1 MNEGARRM
9 TYERLRSMADMM
21 SRLDDPAD
29 GAGSVV
35 RTDDGWWRQLGPGL
49 GYRYEYDAKFAKGGF
64 DFYRLGNGIC
74 VALID
79 MVANQPMPRR
89 YSSSDYLTLT
99 AVLDGD
105 LRLSGGGGIGGELSN
120 GFCTVYSMLAGDE
133 LETVYSPG
141 DHLRWVTVYLERTTL
156 FHVTGLTAKDL
167 PPSIVD
173 FALNGGS
180 LPCRK
185 VPLTRAA
192 SLAAHQMLEA
202 PFPGSFRHAFLTGK
216 ALELACHI
224 LFNLSRAVEKADEGQ
239 FSAEDHRRLQHAMRL
254 IRTNLD
260 QPLNVHEIADEVG
273 LTRQRLQQGFRM
285 VYGDTVGRVRDKM
298 RMELA
303 LELIRDSKTPM
314 IEIALETGY
323 EHPASFTR
331 AFKAAFG
338 VSPIQMRYL
347 AHDELRVKNL
357 RRKSP
362 SSEIENNGS

>member
-1 MNEGARRM
+1 M

-21 SRLDDPAD
+21 SRLDEPGD
-29 GAGSVV
+29 GGSSVV
-35 RTDDGWWRQLGPGL
+35 RTDDGWWRQLGAGL
-49 GYRYEYDAKFAKGGF
+49 GYRYEYDAKFAEGGF
-64 DFYRLGNGIC
+64 DFYRLGNGMC

-79 MVANQPMPRR
+79 LVARRSMPRR
-89 YSSSDYLTLT
+89 YSSSDYLTIT

-105 LRLSGGGGIGGELSN
+105 LRLSGGGGMGGELSN

-156 FHVTGLTAKDL
+156 FHVTGLAPRDL
-167 PPSIVD
+167 PPSVVD
-173 FALNGGS
+173 FVLNGGN

-202 PFPGSFRHAFLTGK
+202 PFPGSFRQAFLTGK

-224 LFNLSRAVEKADEGQ
+224 LFNLSREVEKADEGQ

-260 QPLNVHEIADEVG
+260 QPLNVHEMAEVVG

-285 VYGDTVGRVRDKM
+285 VYGDTVGRMRDKI

-303 LELIRDSKTPM
+303 LELIRDSKISM

-347 AHDELRVKNL
+347 AHDELRVKNI
-357 RRKSP
+357 RRKP
-362 SSEIENNGS
+362 AAPIAETEDD